1 MDKSRRNF
9 LIASSSVVLATG
21 SSGILI
27 GIEIEK
33 IKVGNANQKALE
45 TLKAKY
51 SNYDLRS
58 LAEACDSLLSR
69 MEHINK
75 LILNIK
81 NTEEDDIATF
91 LFKFILNAATVN
103 GLLTKGITASPNGNI
118 HKDTLSRFKYEIVM
132 PSIMI
137 TVDPSEGIEE
147 LPDLTPLAPL
157 PKTPSNVTPYRSLP
171 ILTV

>member
-1 MDKSRRNF
+1 MTISRRSF
-9 LIASSSVVLATG
+9 LI
-21 SSGILI
+21 SSGLAVATAGLGGVII
-27 GIEIEK
+27 GSEYQK

-147 LPDLTPLAPL
+147 LPDLPPLAPL
-157 PKTPSNVTPYRSLP
+157 PKTPSNVPPYRSLP